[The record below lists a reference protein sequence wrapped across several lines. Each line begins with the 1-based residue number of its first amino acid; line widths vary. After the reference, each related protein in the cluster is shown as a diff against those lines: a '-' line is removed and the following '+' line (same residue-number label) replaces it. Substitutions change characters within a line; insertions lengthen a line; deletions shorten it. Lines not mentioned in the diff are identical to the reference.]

1 MNPLLTVGILLQTA
15 VTDADKFNQYL
26 ILGYAV
32 MGGIALVYIIS
43 LAFRQ
48 RNIHQDIQLL
58 QNLLQEDE
66 ENEG

>member
-1 MNPLLTVGILLQTA
+1 MSALLAVGILWQTA
-15 VTDADKFNQYL
+15 VSNADKFNQYL

-32 MGGIALVYIIS
+32 MGGIALIYIIS

-48 RNIHQDIQLL
+48 RNIHQDVQLL

-66 ENEG
+66 ESE

>member
-1 MNPLLTVGILLQTA
+1 MNPLLAVGILLQTA

>member
-1 MNPLLTVGILLQTA
+1 MNTFFAMGILWQTA
-15 VTDADKFNQYL
+15 VSDPDKFNQYL

-48 RNIHQDIQLL
+48 RNVRQDVQLL
-58 QNLLQEDE
+58 QNLLQEE
-66 ENEG
+66 EESEE

>member
-1 MNPLLTVGILLQTA
+1 MSALLAVGILWQTA
-15 VTDADKFNQYL
+15 VTDPNKFNQYL

-32 MGGIALVYIIS
+32 MGGIALIYIIS

-48 RNIHQDIQLL
+48 RNIHQDVQLL

-66 ENEG
+66 KSEK